1 MSPQNDN
8 NCELLGKPDCT
19 HDDSRFRP
27 GPDLTSKELSDHTPQ
42 GVAWW
47 KNWDGKGNNLL
58 LVST

>member
-1 MSPQNDN
+1 MY
-8 NCELLGKPDCT
+8 
-19 HDDSRFRP
+19 DSRFRP
-27 GPDLTSKELSDHTPQ
+27 GPDLASKELSDHTPQ